1 MLVPGTCLLLL
12 VLVALDGPFPVV
24 PSEPLLMTAVGVA
37 AGDPPAVAALLAAAL
52 AGSLVG
58 DALMFAAGRS
68 SRRVRAETRLS
79 RWVAVRI
86 AARPGSTLLG
96 ARFLPGGRLVS
107 TAAAGRYGVPLRTF
121 LPWSAVS
128 STAWVTWD
136 ARAGSGPRAGRR
148 GGPVAGAARRLR
160 HRRHHGG
167 DRRGRRPGPVR
178 PPSRRGDVRRRREPD
193 DRGAERHPRRTNGT
207 SVRRVRTNVPF
218 VRDRA
223 GGARQT
229 SGRSVGSMGRGR
241 TLRPVR

>member
-24 PSEPLLMTAVGVA
+24 PSELLLMTAVGVA

-79 RWVAVRI
+79 RWVAARI

-121 LPWSAVS
+121 LPWSALS
-128 STAWVTWD
+128 STAWVTWMLALGLALGPVVAGDPWRGLLAGCATAALTAGVAAVVDRVRSARRPAGTPVD
-136 ARAGSGPRAGRR
+136 ADAGSPTI
-148 GGPVAGAARRLR
+148 ARC
-160 HRRHHGG
+160 
-167 DRRGRRPGPVR
+167 
-178 PPSRRGDVRRRREPD
+178 
-193 DRGAERHPRRTNGT
+193 
-207 SVRRVRTNVPF
+207 
-218 VRDRA
+218 
-223 GGARQT
+223 
-229 SGRSVGSMGRGR
+229 
-241 TLRPVR
+241 